1 MTGRTQVQVVIGIA
15 VVVFA
20 TGILLSG
27 DQPNPGWLR
36 FYSAAVTA
44 ALVTL
49 AAWDRWLWRLGPM
62 QRIPSVPP
70 NLNGTWKGTLTS
82 FWTDP
87 DTGSPPP
94 PKDAYLVIRQTAS
107 AVSVTML
114 TDEMRSRSSS
124 STISGEYGDRSLDY
138 MYLSKPDSRLEHR
151 SRIHHGSTSL
161 DLTGRPVSRLRGRYW
176 TNRDSRG
183 ELDFKDRVSS
193 TADDFD
199 SAAGLFG

>member
-20 TGILLSG
+20 AGILLSG

-44 ALVTL
+44 ALVVL
-49 AAWDRWLWRLGPM
+49 AAWDRWLWRLGPV
-62 QRIPSVPP
+62 QRISSVPP
-70 NLNGTWKGTLTS
+70 NLSGTWKGTLTS
-82 FWTDP
+82 FWNDP
-87 DTGSPPP
+87 EAGTPPP

-114 TDEMRSRSSS
+114 TDEMKSRSSS
-124 STISGEYGDRSLDY
+124 STISGEDGDRTLDY

-183 ELDFKDRVSS
+183 ELDFRDRVSA
-193 TADDFD
+193 TADDFE
-199 SAAGLFG
+199 SAATLFH